1 MTLLLAA
8 SAHYKADAEDYGVG
22 VGVGVPTPRHPDEW
36 AKSIKDT
43 PKKNVYVYVH
53 MSM

>member
-8 SAHYKADAEDYGVG
+8 SAHYKADAEDYG